1 MKTILVV
8 DDESD
13 MRDALQAI
21 LEAEGYRVVTA
32 SNGRQALDLLEKGDA
47 TDLVLLDVM
56 MPLMTGY
63 QLLDCMQEKA
73 ELRKLAVV
81 MMSAVEPPTRIS
93 DRWLSFLMKP
103 FSYDDLLKAVS
114 VAIP

>member
-1 MKTILVV
+1 VKTILVV

-21 LEAEGYRVVTA
+21 LEAESYRVVTA
-32 SNGRQALDLLEKGDA
+32 SNGRQALDLLEKGAA

-63 QLLDCMQEKA
+63 QLLDCMQEKP

-81 MMSAVEPPTRIS
+81 MMSAVDPPTRIS

-103 FSYDDLLKAVS
+103 FSYDDLLKAVRA
-114 VAIP
+114 AIP

>member
-1 MKTILVV
+1 VKTILIV

-21 LEAEGYRVVTA
+21 LEGEGYRVLSA
-32 SNGRQALDLLEKGDA
+32 SNGRQALDLMEKGA
-47 TDLVLLDVM
+47 AADLVLLDVM

-63 QLLDCMQEKA
+63 QLLDCMEETP
-73 ELRKLAVV
+73 ELRTLAVV

-93 DRWLSFLMKP
+93 DRWMSFLMKP
-103 FSYDDLLKAVS
+103 FSYDDLLKAIR
-114 VAIP
+114 AALP